1 VRRSVGLFAAL
12 LAAVLWAAPAT
23 HAEAPTTAE
32 GGSGETAPAG
42 GAPAGAEA
50 EEEEEK
56 APRLDTV
63 YDDRRVGAEEAER
76 VDAVLGV
83 VDDHALT
90 AYVSAIGKRLA
101 RHAPRH
107 RFEYTFRIVHQEE
120 PNAFALPGGFVFI
133 SRGLLALANSEDEL
147 ANVLGHEI
155 AHVAARHAA
164 ARQQVADG
172 VPAVIQFL
180 SMGSL
185 ARYSR
190 EQEREAD
197 RLGQGIAALAGYD
210 PAGMAGFLK
219 DLEFSERLELGVP
232 RRPGFFDTHPGT
244 RERAAVAAQRARVIA
259 WEPRPGIASDRAE
272 YLHRLDGMVVGT
284 SAAEGVFRGGRF
296 LHPDLGF
303 TIRFPDGWET
313 RNTRQA
319 VGAIARDREAQVV
332 LEHHGTGSDLR
343 KALEAF
349 AKEAG
354 EDGLD
359 LDAPEP
365 IKVGGFDALRARGH
379 ASTRF
384 GGVHVLV
391 TFIASE
397 GHVYRVTGV
406 SRAGHDTHRT
416 LFMNVARSFRPL
428 PAEARQG
435 IQETRLRIAEARSG
449 ESLADLSK
457 RTGNA
462 WPLQQTA
469 VMNDLFANAPLEPG
483 QLVKV
488 AIAQPYAPG
497 S

>member
-1 VRRSVGLFAAL
+1 MTRWRLAHLSDPHLTTPEPNGWRPLASKRGLSYLSWQRRRRFVHQRG
-12 LAAVLWAAPAT
+12 VL
-23 HAEAPTTAE
+23 
-32 GGSGETAPAG
+32 
-42 GAPAGAEA
+42 
-50 EEEEEK
+50 
-56 APRLDTV
+56 
-63 YDDRRVGAEEAER
+63 
-76 VDAVLGV
+76 DAVLA
-83 VDDHALT
+83 DLT
-90 AYVSAIGKRLA
+90 AAAPDHIAVTGDLTHLGLPNEFDEGRRWLQELGDPHDVTVIPGNHERL
-101 RHAPRH
+101 RDD
-107 RFEYTFRIVHQEE
+107 FWCD
-120 PNAFALPGGFVFI
+120 G
-133 SRGLLALANSEDEL
+133 LALWQPYL
-147 ANVLGHEI
+147 LG
-155 AHVAARHAA
+155 
-164 ARQQVADG
+164 DG
-172 VPAVIQFL
+172 
-180 SMGSL
+180 
-185 ARYSR
+185 
-190 EQEREAD
+190 
-197 RLGQGIAALAGYD
+197 
-210 PAGMAGFLK
+210 
-219 DLEFSERLELGVP
+219 
-232 RRPGFFDTHPGT
+232 
-244 RERAAVAAQRARVIA
+244 
-259 WEPRPGIASDRAE
+259 
-272 YLHRLDGMVVGT
+272 
-284 SAAEGVFRGGRF
+284 EG
-296 LHPDLGF
+296 

-488 AIAQPYAPG
+488 AIAQPHAPG